1 MKKFLLP
8 LKALVLTGGVLLFL
22 SGCTNHFYWQVTN
35 WLADKK
41 AQSLAE
47 WESEIV
53 NGKSLTESLGPRI
66 AMLMSNFDSVSVEIE
81 ESELS
86 INGEGK
92 GKGGVGSAVPISDDG
107 YFLTAAHNID
117 GEESLHL
124 IVGLSE
130 DNGRTRAAG
139 VPARMVWTSRAD
151 SAANEE
157 PESGEPMSEL
167 DFAIVH
173 ADMESL
179 PPFAPFKL
187 ASSIP
192 QEKDPVI
199 GAGWPIAHFRSF
211 KNGARLSAGRIL
223 SVQWQEAR
231 GTSPEFLVLKH
242 DVPFVIGD
250 SGGPLVD
257 RNSDLVGINAKFR
270 FTYDRWKQFSILV
283 GHRPAKLEYLNY
295 FAVATMPD
303 PEWLWDVIDKDRL
316 ERSGASQTFGPRGD
330 G

>member
-1 MKKFLLP
+1 MKKFPLS
-8 LKALVLTGGVLLFL
+8 LKALALTGSVFLFL
-22 SGCTNHFYWQVTN
+22 SGCTNHFYWQVTD

-41 AQSLAE
+41 AQSLAG

-53 NGKSLTESLGPRI
+53 DGKSLMESLGPRV

-86 INGEGK
+86 IHGK
-92 GKGGVGSAVPISDDG
+92 GKGKWGVGSAVPISDDG

-130 DNGRTRAAG
+130 ENGRTRAAG
-139 VPARMVWTSRAD
+139 VPARMVWTSMAGTT
-151 SAANEE
+151 ANDD
-157 PESGEPMSEL
+157 PESGEPMPEM

-173 ADMESL
+173 ADMESI
-179 PPFAPFKL
+179 PSFAPFRL
-187 ASSIP
+187 SDTVP
-192 QEKDPVI
+192 QEEDPVI
-199 GAGWPIAHFRSF
+199 VAGWPIAHFKTF
-211 KNGARLSAGRIL
+211 KSGARLSAGRIL
-223 SVQWQEAR
+223 SVELQESR

-257 RNSDLVGINAKFR
+257 RNGDLVGINAEFR
-270 FTYDRWKQFSILV
+270 FTYDRPKKLSILV
-283 GHRPAKLEYLNY
+283 GYRPAKLEYLEY

-303 PEWLWDVIDKDRL
+303 PEWLWDVIDNDRL
-316 ERSGASQTFGPRGD
+316 ERNGASQAFGPRGD

>member
-1 MKKFLLP
+1 MKKFP
-8 LKALVLTGGVLLFL
+8 LSLKTLALTGGVFLFL
-22 SGCTNHFYWQVTN
+22 SGCTNHFLWQVTN

-41 AQSLAE
+41 EQSLTA
-47 WESEIV
+47 WEAEIV
-53 NGKSLTESLGPRI
+53 DGIPLTESLGPRV

-86 INGEGK
+86 IHGEGK
-92 GKGGVGSAVPISDDG
+92 GTGGIGSAVPITDDG

-124 IVGLSE
+124 IIGLSE

-139 VPARMVWTSRAD
+139 VPARMVWTSIAG

-157 PESGEPMSEL
+157 PESGEPMPEL

-179 PPFAPFKL
+179 PSFAPFDL
-187 ASSIP
+187 AGTVP
-192 QEKDPVI
+192 QEEDPVI
-199 GAGWPIAHFRSF
+199 GAGWPIVHLKSFR
-211 KNGARLSAGRIL
+211 NGARLSAGRIL
-223 SVQWQEAR
+223 SIQWQEAR
-231 GTSPEFLVLKH
+231 GTLPEFLVLKH

-257 RNSDLVGINAKFR
+257 RNGDLVGINAEFR
-270 FTYDRWKQFSILV
+270 FTYDRPKKLSILV
-283 GHRPAKLEYLNY
+283 GYRPAKLEYLEY

-303 PEWLWDVIDKDRL
+303 PEWLWDVIDKDRQ
-316 ERSGASQTFGPRGD
+316 ERNEASQAFGPRGD

>member
-1 MKKFLLP
+1 MKKFPLS
-8 LKALVLTGGVLLFL
+8 LKALALTGSVFFFL
-22 SGCTNHFYWQVTN
+22 SGCTNHFFWQVTN

-41 AQSLAE
+41 AQSLAV

-53 NGKSLTESLGPRI
+53 DGKSLTKSLGPRV

-86 INGEGK
+86 IHGKSK
-92 GKGGVGSAVPISDDG
+92 GKRGVGSAVPITDDG

-130 DNGRTRAAG
+130 NNGRTRATG
-139 VPARMVWTSRAD
+139 VPARIVWSSRAGT
-151 SAANEE
+151 AAKDD
-157 PESGEPMSEL
+157 PESGEPIPEM

-173 ADMESL
+173 ADMESV
-179 PPFAPFKL
+179 PSFAPFKL
-187 ASSIP
+187 AGTVP
-192 QEKDPVI
+192 QEEDPVI
-199 GAGWPIAHFRSF
+199 AAGWPIAHFRSF
-211 KNGARLSAGRIL
+211 KNGARMSAGKIL
-223 SVQWQEAR
+223 SVQWQESR
-231 GTSPEFLVLKH
+231 GTSPEFLVLEH

-257 RNSDLVGINAKFR
+257 RNGDLVGINAEFR
-270 FTYDRWKQFSILV
+270 FTFNRPKQLSILV
-283 GHRPAKLEYLNY
+283 GYRPAKLEYLSY
-295 FAVATMPD
+295 FAVATMPE

-316 ERSGASQTFGPRGD
+316 ERNEASQNLGP
-330 G
+330 

>member
-8 LKALVLTGGVLLFL
+8 LKALALTGTVFLFI
-22 SGCTNHFYWQVTN
+22 SGCTGHFFWQITN
-35 WLADKK
+35 WVADKK
-41 AQSLAE
+41 AQSLAG

-53 NGKSLTESLGPRI
+53 DGKSLTESLGPRV

-86 INGEGK
+86 IHGKRK

-130 DNGRTRAAG
+130 DSGRTRVAG
-139 VPARMVWTSRAD
+139 VPARMVWTSMAGT
-151 SAANEE
+151 AANDD
-157 PESGEPMSEL
+157 PESGEPMPEM

-173 ADMESL
+173 ADMESI
-179 PPFAPFKL
+179 PSFAPFKL
-187 ASSIP
+187 SGTVP
-192 QEKDPVI
+192 QEEDPVI
-199 GAGWPIAHFRSF
+199 AAGWPIAHFRSF
-211 KNGARLSAGRIL
+211 RNGARLSAGKIL
-223 SVQWQEAR
+223 SVELQEPR
-231 GTSPEFLVLKH
+231 GTSPEFLVLEH
-242 DVPFVIGD
+242 DAPFVIGD

-257 RNSDLVGINAKFR
+257 RNGDLVGINAEFR
-270 FTYDRWKQFSILV
+270 FTFNRSKQLSILV
-283 GHRPAKLEYLNY
+283 GYRPANLEYLEY
-295 FAVATMPD
+295 SAVATMPD

-316 ERSGASQTFGPRGD
+316 KRNEASQTLGPPGD

>member
-1 MKKFLLP
+1 
-8 LKALVLTGGVLLFL
+8 
-22 SGCTNHFYWQVTN
+22 
-35 WLADKK
+35 
-41 AQSLAE
+41 
-47 WESEIV
+47 
-53 NGKSLTESLGPRI
+53 
-66 AMLMSNFDSVSVEIE
+66 MLMSNFDSVSVEIE

-86 INGEGK
+86 IHGEGK
-92 GKGGVGSAVPISDDG
+92 GKGGIGSAVPITDDG

-130 DNGRTRAAG
+130 DKGRTRAAG
-139 VPARMVWTSRAD
+139 VPARLVWTSMAG
-151 SAANEE
+151 SAASEE
-157 PESGEPMSEL
+157 PESGEPMPGL
-167 DFAIVH
+167 DFAIVQ

-187 ASSIP
+187 ASTVP
-192 QEKDPVI
+192 QEEDPVI
-199 GAGWPIAHFRSF
+199 GAGWPIVHFNSF

-223 SVQWQEAR
+223 TVQWQEAR
-231 GTSPEFLVLKH
+231 GTSPEFLVLEH

-257 RNSDLVGINAKFR
+257 RNGDLVGINAEFR
-270 FTYDRWKQFSILV
+270 FTYDRPKKLSILV
-283 GHRPAKLEYLNY
+283 GYRPAKLEYLEY

-316 ERSGASQTFGPRGD
+316 ERNEASQVFGPCGD